1 MQISAIN
8 HIYAQFIKT
17 TQAQSIN
24 TSSTTNQSNS
34 AYTLDLSPQAQAIL
48 DNPNNTPK
56 QMRTSILDLPENQKL
71 NQGIKELEQKLNSFL
86 ISQNI
91 ENLGNYQ
98 FEYLENNTI
107 RLNNNT
113 YNKKEIETVIN
124 NNRELVGE
132 IRNVLAASQIA
143 AANDLQHQY
152 LETRERSDVKGN
164 VAKTESLLQR
174 SISSQRI
181 LSNIGGYFSLNQGK
195 LNINTVNAAQN
206 IILM

>member
-195 LNINTVNAAQN
+195 LSINTVNAAQN